1 MELLGILK
9 NVIKENV
16 NTKKV
21 LLEYPEP
28 TIKKLADKFSKQT
41 EDTEEEIRA
50 VISDFNR
57 FKAAFSG
64 SDKDIFQHTYEK
76 VKKLVDDKKNKQTV
90 KKGLEELTQDY
101 IKKYKDTHSV
111 DLELTKKNIKKFFE
125 LKSHLPKNNE
135 LKKDIMSFNPSEFN
149 DLIMRNFDTVNNRGV
164 NEFIVNLSQK
174 FHNENPD
181 EDVFTQILPRVK
193 NFVRYFDMIP
203 LRSKL
208 TSTMSFEEFE
218 HLIDGYT
225 PMDES
230 DYDIPEVDVSDTEIP
245 YEDDDILI
253 YNPDKKHKCIN
264 IRRKHK
270 PDGQWCTSREGSL
283 NMFYNYRL
291 SKNLTLY
298 YVIQKNLKQAD
309 TDFTSVILV
318 APDGSM
324 RLADGT
330 NSGRY
335 SGHETIPWSEIVSK
349 IPQLKGKEKYFIPK
363 PYTSEEMSQMNRY
376 KTYKLSTND
385 PIAELGGEDNVE
397 LWMELATPNFAE
409 PPYEGNRGDT
419 IFSNLT
425 DDMQKKYISDGNILT
440 FGMVKSLSPSVAIYY
455 ASKKTEKLLAK
466 SLKELSGNDIG
477 LITNDV
483 MRPYHKKLKEKY
495 KKELDTTNDDTLT
508 INFNDDNIQ
517 TEGNNTKYVRMFGMS
532 DLFDI
537 TPKNIKILTITNT
550 GKNKVD
556 VKIPDSLGSFKNL
569 ESITFNNCISSL
581 PSVFTGLQNLDF
593 FSVNNNPDL
602 ITIPSTIGDVEG
614 LMLINAENTGIKF
627 EKLPRKI
634 LENFEFVEEAGI
646 LMRKTL

>member
-28 TIKKLADKFSKQT
+28 TIKKLVDKFSKQT

-149 DLIMRNFDTVNNRGV
+149 DLIIRNFDTVNNKGV

-174 FHNENPD
+174 FHNETPD
-181 EDVFTQILPRVK
+181 EDVLTQILPRVK
-193 NFVRYFDMIP
+193 KFVRYFDMIP

-230 DYDIPEVDVSDTEIP
+230 DYDVPDVDIEDVEVV

-253 YNPDKKHKCIN
+253 FNPDQKHKCIN
-264 IRRKHK
+264 IRRKYK
-270 PDGQWCTSREGSL
+270 PDVRWCTSWETGNR
-283 NMFYNYRL
+283 FYNYRL
-291 SKNLTLY
+291 SENLTLY
-298 YVIQKNLKQAD
+298 YVIQKNLKEPDINYA
-309 TDFTSVILV
+309 SVILV
-318 APDGSM
+318 TPRGEF

-330 NSGRY
+330 NSGTY
-335 SGHETIPWSEIVSK
+335 SGHIVLPWSEIVSK
-349 IPQLKGKEKYFIPK
+349 IPALEGKKEYLVAK
-363 PYTSEEMSQMNRY
+363 PYTSDEMGSMRKYQSYR
-376 KTYKLSTND
+376 LSTLD

-397 LWMELATPNFAE
+397 MWLELATPNFAE
-409 PPYEGNRGDT
+409 MSNGHI

-425 DDMQKKYISDGNILT
+425 DDMQKKYISDGNVLS
-440 FGMVKSLSPSVAIYY
+440 FEMVKNLSPSVAIYY
-455 ASKKTEKLLAK
+455 ATKKGEKLLTK
-466 SLKELSGNDIG
+466 KLQELNAGDLGIISSD
-477 LITNDV
+477 T

-508 INFNDDNIQ
+508 INFNDDNIEN
-517 TEGNNTKYVRMFGMS
+517 EGNNTKYVRMFGMS

-556 VKIPDSLGSFKNL
+556 IKIPDSLGSFKNL

-614 LMLINAENTGIKF
+614 LMLINAENTGIKL

-634 LENFEFVEEAGI
+634 LENFEFVEEVGI